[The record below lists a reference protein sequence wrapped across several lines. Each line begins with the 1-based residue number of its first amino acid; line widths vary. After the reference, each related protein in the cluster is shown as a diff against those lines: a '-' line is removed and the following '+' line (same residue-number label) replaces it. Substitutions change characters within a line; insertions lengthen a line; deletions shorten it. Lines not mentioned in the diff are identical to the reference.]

1 MMKRALAFFSLAIV
15 TVTACKQQPTPS
27 APAVASAVTP
37 SGPFTPQELTQFTA
51 LDPIDTHAHIFVSAP
66 VLTEMLR
73 RTHLHLIDILVA
85 DTPDQKDLDK
95 ARAQALAF
103 IASSDGHA
111 VLCSTFNPFPYAQPG
126 FARKAINEINADF
139 ARGAVAVKIWKNI
152 GEQIKDKKG
161 DYVLPDN
168 PIFQPIYQDI
178 AAHKKTLIAHVADPD
193 SIWQAPNQDS
203 PDYHY
208 YTEHPE
214 WYMYNRPKAP
224 SKQAILDARD
234 RILKNNPNLRVVGA
248 HLGSMESNFATLGEH
263 LDQYP
268 NFAVDMAARM
278 PYVVA
283 QPHDAVI
290 AFITKYQDRLVYA
303 TDNEGPADSNPDQ
316 LAQNLESK
324 YALDWRFLATDDT
337 IEYRGHTVKGLALS
351 PTILHKLYHDNAVTW
366 FPGVLGT
373 GH

>member
-1 MMKRALAFFSLAIV
+1 MKSRIAFLSLAILAI
-15 TVTACKQQPTPS
+15 TACSKQPVPATP
-27 APAVASAVTP
+27 AATAAVTP
-37 SGPFTPQELTQFTA
+37 AGPFTPQELSQFAA
-51 LDPIDTHAHIFVSAP
+51 LGPIDTHAHIFVSAP
-66 VLTEMLR
+66 VLTKMLGR
-73 RTHLHLIDILVA
+73 LNLHLVDILVA
-85 DTPDQKDLDK
+85 HSPDQKALDQE
-95 ARAQALAF
+95 RTQALAF
-103 IASSDGHA
+103 IGSSDGHA
-111 VLCSTFNPFPYAQPG
+111 VLCTTFNPFPYAEPG
-126 FARKAINEINADF
+126 FSRKAINEINQDF

-168 PIFQPIYQDI
+168 PIFRPIYQDI

-224 SKQAILDARD
+224 SKEAILDARD

-248 HLGSMESNFATLGEH
+248 HLGSMESNFATLGQH
-263 LDQYP
+263 LDQYS

-278 PYVVA
+278 PYIVA

-290 AFITKYQDRLVYA
+290 AFITKYQDRLIYA
-303 TDNEGPADSNPDQ
+303 TDNEGPPDANPDE
-316 LAQNLESK
+316 LAQKLESE
-324 YALDWRFLATDDT
+324 YATDWRFLATDDT
-337 IEYRGHTVKGLALS
+337 IEYRGHQVKGLALS
-351 PTILHKLYHDNAVTW
+351 PAILQKLYHDNAVTW
-366 FPGVLGT
+366 FPGVLAA